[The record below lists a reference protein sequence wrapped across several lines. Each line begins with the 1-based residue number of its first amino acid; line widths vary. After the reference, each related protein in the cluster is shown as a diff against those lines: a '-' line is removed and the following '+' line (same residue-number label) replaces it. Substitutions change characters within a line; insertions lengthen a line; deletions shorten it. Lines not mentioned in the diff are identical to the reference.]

1 MERKGENVSRF
12 PAVALLRRFVAVA
25 RTEGVI
31 RASGRAVQYVFHRLA
46 GHGPSSLGAS
56 SGQKPK
62 GSEQYLHGV
71 WQALAQKDAFHISES
86 PAINSGRRQ
95 IAMIADLNLPQC
107 RKYRVEQLAG
117 FWRARGV
124 EFEFAHY
131 QDIPRATRI
140 MQSATHLM
148 EYRLQTGA
156 VSDMLRYEA
165 RRLRLPILY
174 DLDDPLF
181 SVSAY
186 ETYRNMEALN
196 PAMKAHFLGEA
207 PKYLS
212 MMNGADI
219 LSVSTPGMAA
229 HAALYSGRSVYVRR
243 NFADAETLDAGTQA
257 MLENPQNDGLFRVA
271 FASGSQ
277 GHEIDLNE
285 IIKPLSDFI
294 LADENRRL
302 MLIGHFDVSHLP
314 EGMEHQVETV
324 KFSTYQRYLSAL
336 RQANCAVMPLCD
348 DIFNQCKSAVRVLDA
363 AAVGVPSIVGLV
375 GDLPHVVRSEKTG
388 FVARDRSGWIDAL
401 KDLAADPLA
410 ARQMGQAARQDL
422 ERRWKGSDQAHIIAP
437 ELIKWV
443 EA

>member
-1 MERKGENVSRF
+1 M
-12 PAVALLRRFVAVA
+12 
-25 RTEGVI
+25 
-31 RASGRAVQYVFHRLA
+31 Q
-46 GHGPSSLGAS
+46 
-56 SGQKPK
+56 
-62 GSEQYLHGV
+62 GV
-71 WQALAQKDAFHISES
+71 WQVLARQDAFHISES
-86 PAINSGRRQ
+86 PAINRGRRQ

-131 QDIPRATRI
+131 EDIPRATRI

-148 EYRLQTGA
+148 EYRLRTGA
-156 VSDMLRYEA
+156 ASEMLRYEA

-186 ETYRNMEALN
+186 ETYQNMDALN
-196 PAMKAHFLGEA
+196 PAMKAHFVAEA

-229 HAALYSGRSVYVRR
+229 HTGLYSGRPVYLRR
-243 NFADAETLDAGTQA
+243 NFADAETLNAGSHA
-257 MLENPQNDGLFRVA
+257 ALENIPGHGLFRVA

-277 GHEIDLNE
+277 GHEIDLGQ
-285 IIKPLSDFI
+285 IMTPLSEFI

-302 MLIGHFDVSHLP
+302 LLIGHFDVSHLP
-314 EGMEHQVETV
+314 EEMKTRIETV
-324 KFSTYQRYLSAL
+324 KFSDYPSYLSAL
-336 RQANCAVMPLCD
+336 RQANCAIMPLCD

-363 AAVGVPSIVGLV
+363 AAVGVPSIVGHV
-375 GDLPHVVRSEKTG
+375 GDLSQVVRSGQTG
-388 FVARDRSGWIDAL
+388 FVVPDENGWIDAL

-410 ARQMGQAARQDL
+410 TRRMGQAARTDL
-422 ERRWKGSDQAHIIAP
+422 EQRWKGSDQAHIFAP
-437 ELIKWV
+437 ELIEWV